1 MMIARIATF
10 VPMTAD
16 IEIEARRNLLERF
29 QPALQRQPDLVAA
42 YWLVGEDRRWKSISL
57 WESVE
62 AMERGGAQ
70 ANATPLLPGQD
81 ASKIPSP
88 SRVEIYEVLTHI

>member
-1 MMIARIATF
+1 MIARIATF
-10 VPMTAD
+10 VPMTAG

-29 QPALQRQPDLVAA
+29 QPALQRQTDLVAA

>member
-1 MMIARIATF
+1 MIARLATF
-10 VPMTAD
+10 MPMPAD
-16 IEIEARRNLLERF
+16 IEVEAQRNLLERF
-29 QPALQRQPDLVAA
+29 QPALQRQPGLVAA
-42 YWLVGEDRRWKSISL
+42 YWLVGADGSWKSISL

-88 SRVEIYEVLTHI
+88 SSVEIYEVLTHL

>member
-1 MMIARIATF
+1 MIARIATF